1 MTPDDEQATATRHS
15 LIGRLADWQDQAR
28 WQEFFDTYW
37 RLIYSVARRAGLSD
51 AEAHDVVQETVLAVA
66 RNVGRYDRKSG
77 SFKSWLLQM
86 ARWRIVDQF
95 RKRLPESPRSDSA
108 DSERETATID
118 RLPADSGE
126 LPLEQAWED
135 EWREQTLR
143 AALERVKQQ
152 VKPAHYQ
159 IFDCAVAKQWP
170 ASRIASELRVNIA
183 QVYLIKHRLSS
194 LLKRELK
201 SVQAGL

>member
-1 MTPDDEQATATRHS
+1 MSLEDEQANATRHS

-28 WQEFFDTYW
+28 WQEFFETYW

-66 RNVGRYDRKSG
+66 RNVSRYDRQSG

-86 ARWRIVDQF
+86 ARWRIVDQY
-95 RKRLPESPRSDSA
+95 RKRLPESSG
-108 DSERETATID
+108 SENTDPDRETATID
-118 RLPADSGE
+118 RVPAADGD

-143 AALERVKQQ
+143 AALERVKRQ

-170 ASRIASELRVNIA
+170 ASKIASELRVNIA
-183 QVYLIKHRLSS
+183 QVYLIKHRLTGM
-194 LLKRELK
+194 LKRARW
-201 SVQAGL
+201 VAA